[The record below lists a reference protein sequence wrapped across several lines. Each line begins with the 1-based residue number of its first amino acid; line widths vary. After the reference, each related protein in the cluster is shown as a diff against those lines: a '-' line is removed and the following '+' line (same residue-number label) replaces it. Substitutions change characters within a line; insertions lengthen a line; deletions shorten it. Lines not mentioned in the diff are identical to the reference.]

1 MGREVD
7 RKMSK
12 ETKLIDKFRMAARL
26 KESPAY
32 RIAYKDTDFLNLEE
46 LRPVRLQLELLKP
59 ELTFREHHISS
70 TIVVFGATRIVE
82 RSEATRR
89 IVELEERLKAN
100 PKAAGIKS
108 ELAIAR
114 RVLAKSRYYDEAREF
129 ARLVSED
136 TQKRKGKHEYVIVTG
151 GGPGIME
158 AANRGAF
165 DVNAKSIGLNIT
177 LKMEQEPN
185 PYITPELCL
194 QFHYFALRKMH
205 FLLRA
210 KALVAFPGGFG
221 TLDELFEALT
231 LVQTRKVRSLPIVL
245 FGEEYWKSL
254 IDWDYL
260 VSEGTIDAED
270 LKLFVYADKAK
281 DAWDYIK
288 YYFRAAENGKNNGSN
303 SEDEVQPDDLTSL
316 FVDSLTP
323 EKTSRLRSRSRK
335 K

>member
-1 MGREVD
+1 MLA
-7 RKMSK
+7 
-12 ETKLIDKFRMAARL
+12 KLKA
-26 KESPAY
+26 SQAY
-32 RIAYKDTDFLNLEE
+32 RIAYKDLDFMGLEE

-59 ELTFREHHISS
+59 EMTFRENRIKS

-82 RSEATRR
+82 KQDALAR
-89 IVELEERLKAN
+89 IKELKDR
-100 PKAAGIKS
+100 IKIEPEVDLLQA
-108 ELAIAR
+108 ELAVAKR
-114 RVLAKSRYYDEAREF
+114 LLAKSRYYDEAREF
-129 ARLVSED
+129 ARLVSKD
-136 TQKRKGKHEYVIVTG
+136 TPKPGEFVVVTG

-231 LVQTRKVRSLPIVL
+231 LVQTRKVMPLPIVL
-245 FGEEYWKSL
+245 FGEKYWKRL

-260 VSEGTIDAED
+260 VSEGTIDADD
-270 LKLFVYADKAK
+270 LKLFVYADRAA
-281 DAWDYIK
+281 DAWNYIK
-288 YYFRAAENGKNNGSN
+288 YFFRAAENEQKLLMEEPQEQEEPREEGPFAERGKSKPP
-303 SEDEVQPDDLTSL
+303 SVMSPD
-316 FVDSLTP
+316 
-323 EKTSRLRSRSRK
+323 K
-335 K
+335 KPT